1 MRMEIST
8 GDLDRI
14 RQWFDVVRDVSPAYL
29 DEGDYT
35 LSSYIEQ
42 QLHLAY
48 AQDAGEI
55 R

>member
-14 RQWFDVVRDVSPAYL
+14 RQWFDCIEDVNPEFLDDGDRTLAAY
-29 DEGDYT
+29 
-35 LSSYIEQ
+35 IRQ
-42 QLHLAY
+42 QLHIAY
-48 AQDAGEI
+48 AEQAGEI